1 MGRHS
6 FPGPD
11 DNDDEAFGL
20 GESGFGA
27 DSADA
32 DGVTDPFGYGDPD
45 DGEYVDDYPEAFYD
59 DSYSGDSDVHEVRY
73 GTDAGSFDAGSFDDG
88 SFDDGSF
95 DDDDFD
101 DPSFADVAFAS
112 DPAQYMRRR
121 GQEDESRYQTGPF
134 GTIGHRHE
142 VASVSDQEDPGG
154 GHRDLD
160 RWRRHRNDA
169 GARGVSVG
177 VIAALVTVI
186 VLVGGVILWRFF
198 GNSLSHRS
206 ADAAGNCA
214 EGDLTV
220 AVVADPSIADHV
232 QGFADRFNKTAKP
245 VGDRCVTVQVKPVD
259 SDAVVGGFIGEWPA
273 ALGQRPA
280 LWIPG
285 SSVSTA
291 RLQSSTGAETVS
303 DSRSLVTSP
312 VLLAVRPELKSALQ
326 KQSWSTL
333 PELQTDPDGL
343 GGLGMA
349 GWGSLRLALPIGGN
363 GDAAFLAGE
372 AVAAGATG
380 KEAPVT
386 DGYGAVQRLAGAQP
400 ELADNSLAEAMNVLL
415 RQGDSAAAPVHA
427 VVTTEQQLFT
437 RGQSLPDPAST
448 LGGWR
453 PPGPVPVAD
462 YPTVLLAGSWLS
474 QEQVSAA
481 SEFARFAR
489 KPDQLAELAKAGFR
503 VEGVA
508 PPSSEVTGFPAVSDT
523 LSVGDDAT
531 RAALANALTVLP
543 GAATVTLM
551 LDQSMTTDEGGRSR
565 LAHVIAALDQRIK
578 ALPPSSSVGLW
589 TFDGVEGRNLV
600 AGGPLDEQVNGGTR
614 AENLTGELNELSSSP
629 GGAVSFTTLRLVY
642 NQALA
647 NYRAG
652 QSNSVLVITAG
663 PHTDRTLDGPGLQ
676 DFIRANTDAER
687 PVAVNVID
695 FGPDADRATWQAVA
709 QLSGGSYQNLHS
721 ADSPELAGA
730 LNTLLG

>member
-11 DNDDEAFGL
+11 DFDEDPLGRDEA
-20 GESGFGA
+20 EY
-27 DSADA
+27 SADDTSA
-32 DGVTDPFGYGDPD
+32 PDPVGFGDPD
-45 DGEYVDDYPEAFYD
+45 DDEYVDDYHDAFYD
-59 DSYSGDSDVHEVRY
+59 ESFGGESFGGGAAY
-73 GTDAGSFDAGSFDDG
+73 DA
-88 SFDDGSF
+88 
-95 DDDDFD
+95 
-101 DPSFADVAFAS
+101 
-112 DPAQYMRRR
+112 DPAQYMRR
-121 GQEDESRYQTGPF
+121 GGHDEEETRYRTGPF
-134 GTIGHRHE
+134 GAIDARAGE
-142 VASVSDQEDPGG
+142 ASSAARDEPRGG
-154 GHRDLD
+154 RRNLD
-160 RWRRHRNDA
+160 RWRRHRNDTA
-169 GARGVSVG
+169 RRGVSVG

-186 VLVGGVILWRFF
+186 VVVGAVILWRFF

-206 ADAAGNCA
+206 AVAAGACA

-245 VGDRCVTVQVKPVD
+245 VGDRCVSVQVKPAD
-259 SDAVVGGFIGEWPA
+259 SDAVVSGFIGDWPA
-273 ALGQRPA
+273 QLGQRPA

-285 SSVSTA
+285 SSISAA
-291 RLQSSTGAETVS
+291 RLQASAGAETVS

-312 VLLAVRPELKSALQ
+312 VLLAVRPELKPALQ
-326 KQSWSTL
+326 KQSWANL

-343 GGLGMA
+343 GRLGLP
-349 GWGSLRLALPIGGN
+349 GWGQLRLALPIGGN
-363 GDAAFLAGE
+363 ADAAFLAGE
-372 AVAAGATG
+372 AVAAGA
-380 KEAPVT
+380 APKDAPAT
-386 DGYGAVQRLAGAQP
+386 DGTGAVHRLAGAQP
-400 ELADNSLAEAMNVLL
+400 QLADSSLAEAMNVLL
-415 RQGDSAAAPVHA
+415 RQGVPAAAPVHA

-437 RGQSLPDPAST
+437 RGQSLSDPAST
-448 LGGWR
+448 LGSWL

-508 PPSSEVTGFPAVSDT
+508 PPDSDVTGFPAVTDT
-523 LSVGDDAT
+523 LSVGDDAM
-531 RAALANALTVLP
+531 RATLANALTTLP
-543 GAATVTLM
+543 GSSAVTIM
-551 LDQSMTTDEGGRSR
+551 LDESMTTDEGGKTR

-578 ALPPSSSVGLW
+578 ALPPHSAVGLW
-589 TFDGVEGRNLV
+589 AFDGVEGRNV
-600 AGGPLDEQVNGGTR
+600 VTAGPLDEPANGGTR
-614 AENLTGELNELSSSP
+614 AETLVAALDGLSSTS

-647 NYRAG
+647 NYRGG

-676 DFIRANTDAER
+676 EFIRANTDPER

-695 FGPDADRATWQAVA
+695 FGADADRATWQAVA
-709 QLSGGSYQNLHS
+709 QLSGGSYQNLRG
-721 ADSPELAGA
+721 ANSPELAGA
-730 LNTLLG
+730 LNTLLS

>member
-11 DNDDEAFGL
+11 DFDEEPLGRDEADHGDDDT
-20 GESGFGA
+20 SAPDQVGF
-27 DSADA
+27 
-32 DGVTDPFGYGDPD
+32 GDPD
-45 DGEYVDDYPEAFYD
+45 DDEYVDDYHDAFYD
-59 DSYSGDSDVHEVRY
+59 ESFGGESFGGGAAY
-73 GTDAGSFDAGSFDDG
+73 DA
-88 SFDDGSF
+88 
-95 DDDDFD
+95 
-101 DPSFADVAFAS
+101 
-112 DPAQYMRRR
+112 DPAQYMRR
-121 GQEDESRYQTGPF
+121 GGHDEEETRYRTGPF
-134 GTIGHRHE
+134 GAIDARAGE
-142 VASVSDQEDPGG
+142 ASSAARDEPRGG
-154 GHRDLD
+154 RRNLD
-160 RWRRHRNDA
+160 RWRRHRNESA
-169 GARGVSVG
+169 RRGVSVG

-186 VLVGGVILWRFF
+186 VLVGAVILWRFF

-206 ADAAGNCA
+206 AVAAGACA
-214 EGDLTV
+214 EGELTV

-245 VGDRCVTVQVKPVD
+245 VGDRCVSVHVKPVD
-259 SDAVVGGFIGEWPA
+259 SDAVVSGFIGDWPA
-273 ALGQRPA
+273 QLGQRPA

-285 SSVSTA
+285 SSISAA
-291 RLQSSTGAETVS
+291 RLQASAGAETVS

-312 VLLAVRPELKSALQ
+312 VLLAVRPELKPALQ
-326 KQSWSTL
+326 QQSWASL

-343 GGLGMA
+343 GRLGLP
-349 GWGSLRLALPIGGN
+349 GWGQLRMALPIGGN

-372 AVAAGATG
+372 AVAAGA
-380 KEAPVT
+380 APKDAPAT
-386 DGYGAVQRLAGAQP
+386 DGTGAVHRLAGAQP
-400 ELADNSLAEAMNVLL
+400 QLADSSLAEAMNVLL
-415 RQGDSAAAPVHA
+415 RQGVPAAAPVHA

-437 RGQSLPDPAST
+437 RGQSLSDPAST
-448 LGGWR
+448 LGSWL

-508 PPSSEVTGFPAVSDT
+508 PPDSDVTGFPAVTDT
-523 LSVGDDAT
+523 LSVGDDAM
-531 RAALANALTVLP
+531 RATLANALTSLP
-543 GAATVTLM
+543 GSSAVTIM
-551 LDQSMTTDEGGRSR
+551 LDESMTTDEGGKTR

-578 ALPPSSSVGLW
+578 ALPPHSAVGLW
-589 TFDGVEGRNLV
+589 AFDGVEGRNVV
-600 AGGPLDEQVNGGTR
+600 AAGPLDEPANGGTR
-614 AENLTGELNELSSSP
+614 AETLVAALDGLSSTS

-676 DFIRANTDAER
+676 EFIRANTDPER

-695 FGPDADRATWQAVA
+695 FGADADRATWQAVA
-709 QLSGGSYQNLHS
+709 QLSGGSYQNLRG
-721 ADSPELAGA
+721 ANSPELTGA
-730 LNTLLG
+730 LNTLLS

>member
-1 MGRHS
+1 VGRHS

-11 DNDDEAFGL
+11 DFDEEPLGRDEADHGDDDT
-20 GESGFGA
+20 SAPDQVGF
-27 DSADA
+27 
-32 DGVTDPFGYGDPD
+32 GDPD
-45 DGEYVDDYPEAFYD
+45 DDEYVDDYHDAFYD
-59 DSYSGDSDVHEVRY
+59 ESFGGESFGGGAAY
-73 GTDAGSFDAGSFDDG
+73 DA
-88 SFDDGSF
+88 
-95 DDDDFD
+95 
-101 DPSFADVAFAS
+101 
-112 DPAQYMRRR
+112 DPAQYMRR
-121 GQEDESRYQTGPF
+121 GGHDEEETRYRTGPF
-134 GTIGHRHE
+134 GAIDARAGE
-142 VASVSDQEDPGG
+142 ASSAARDEPRGG
-154 GHRDLD
+154 RRNLD
-160 RWRRHRNDA
+160 RWRRHRNESA
-169 GARGVSVG
+169 RRGVSVG

-186 VLVGGVILWRFF
+186 VLVGAVILWRFF

-206 ADAAGNCA
+206 AVAAGACA
-214 EGDLTV
+214 EGELTV

-245 VGDRCVTVQVKPVD
+245 VGDRCVSVHVKPVD
-259 SDAVVGGFIGEWPA
+259 SDAVVSGFIGDWPA
-273 ALGQRPA
+273 QLGQRPA

-285 SSVSTA
+285 SSISAA
-291 RLQSSTGAETVS
+291 RLQASAGAETVS

-312 VLLAVRPELKSALQ
+312 VLLAVRPELKPALQ
-326 KQSWSTL
+326 QQSWASL

-343 GGLGMA
+343 GRLGLP
-349 GWGSLRLALPIGGN
+349 GWGQLRMALPIGGN

-372 AVAAGATG
+372 AVAAGA
-380 KEAPVT
+380 APKDAPAT
-386 DGYGAVQRLAGAQP
+386 DGTGAVHRLAGAQP
-400 ELADNSLAEAMNVLL
+400 QLADSSLAEAMNVLL
-415 RQGDSAAAPVHA
+415 RQGVPAAAPVHA

-437 RGQSLPDPAST
+437 RGQSLSDPAST
-448 LGGWR
+448 LGSWL

-508 PPSSEVTGFPAVSDT
+508 PPDSDVTGFPAVTDT
-523 LSVGDDAT
+523 LSVGDDAM
-531 RAALANALTVLP
+531 RATLANALTTLP
-543 GAATVTLM
+543 GSSAVTIM
-551 LDQSMTTDEGGRSR
+551 LDESMTTDEGGKTR

-578 ALPPSSSVGLW
+578 ALPPHSAVGLW
-589 TFDGVEGRNLV
+589 AFDGVEGRNVV
-600 AGGPLDEQVNGGTR
+600 AAGPLDEPANGGTR
-614 AENLTGELNELSSSP
+614 AETLVAALDGLSSTS

-676 DFIRANTDAER
+676 EFIRANTDPER

-695 FGPDADRATWQAVA
+695 FGADADRATWQAVA
-709 QLSGGSYQNLHS
+709 QLSGGSYQNLRG
-721 ADSPELAGA
+721 ANSPELTGA
-730 LNTLLG
+730 LNTLLS

>member
-11 DNDDEAFGL
+11 DSADEPLGGEEPDDSHLSGGPDLFGL
-20 GESGFGA
+20 
-27 DSADA
+27 
-32 DGVTDPFGYGDPD
+32 GDPD
-45 DGEYVDDYPEAFYD
+45 DDDYVDDYHDAFYD
-59 DSYSGDSDVHEVRY
+59 ETFPAG
-73 GTDAGSFDAGSFDDG
+73 GDAGYREPRYDDAEYDD
-88 SFDDGSF
+88 
-95 DDDDFD
+95 
-101 DPSFADVAFAS
+101 A
-112 DPAQYMRRR
+112 DPAQYMRR
-121 GQEDESRYQTGPF
+121 GGEPDEESRYRTGPF
-134 GTIGHRHE
+134 GAIGG
-142 VASVSDQEDPGG
+142 VAGESSVPDQDEPRG

-160 RWRRHRNDA
+160 RWRRHRNDS
-169 GARGVSVG
+169 GTRGVSVG

-186 VLVGGVILWRFF
+186 VVVGAVILWRFF

-214 EGDLTV
+214 AGDLTV

-245 VGDRCVTVQVKPVD
+245 VGDRCVSVQVKPVD
-259 SDAVVGGFIGEWPA
+259 SDAVVSGFIGDWPA
-273 ALGQRPA
+273 QLGQRPA

-291 RLQSSTGAETVS
+291 RLQASAGTETVS

-312 VLLAVRPELKSALQ
+312 VLLAIRPELKSALQ
-326 KQSWSTL
+326 KQSWASL
-333 PELQTDPDGL
+333 PDLQTDPDGL
-343 GGLGMA
+343 GRLGLA
-349 GWGSLRLALPIGGN
+349 GWGPLRLALPIGGN
-363 GDAAFLAGE
+363 ADAAFLAGE
-372 AVAAGATG
+372 AVAAGA
-380 KEAPVT
+380 APKGAPIV
-386 DGYGAVQRLAGAQP
+386 DGVGGVHRLAGEQP
-400 ELADNSLAEAMNVLL
+400 KLTDSSLAEAMNVLL
-415 RQGDSAAAPVHA
+415 RQGNLASAPVHA

-437 RGQSLPDPAST
+437 RGQSLSDPATELSS
-448 LGGWR
+448 WR

-503 VEGVA
+503 VEGVE

-523 LSVGDDAT
+523 LSVDDDAT
-531 RAALANALTVLP
+531 RAALAGALTTLP
-543 GAATVTLM
+543 GSAAVTVM
-551 LDQSMTTDEGGRSR
+551 LDQSMTTDEGGKSR

-578 ALPPSSSVGLW
+578 ALSPTSAVGLW
-589 TFDGVEGRNLV
+589 TFDGTEGRNV
-600 AGGPLDEQVNGGTR
+600 VTGGPLDEPLNGGTR
-614 AENLTGELNELSSSP
+614 AETLVSELNELSSTP

-647 NYRAG
+647 NYHPG
-652 QSNSVLVITAG
+652 QANSVLVITAG

-676 DFIRANTDAER
+676 DFIRANIDPER

-695 FGPDADRATWQAVA
+695 FGADADQATWQSVA
-709 QLSGGSYQNLHS
+709 SLSGGTYQNLRG
-721 ADSPELAGA
+721 ANSPELAGA
-730 LNTLLG
+730 LNSLLS